1 MPDAALVEL
10 VDSLERTSFE
20 GEAFRHIAPAY
31 NPLQTDGARIRGGRW
46 NPPES
51 FPTLYLALD
60 ESTTAAE
67 FRRFAQRQS
76 RTVEDLLPRVVY
88 RFRVRLGDV
97 LDVTTPQALNALDI
111 TDAIP
116 ADDMSRTQAVGE
128 AAHYVGL
135 EAILAPS
142 ATRTGHILAIFF
154 DRLRADSA
162 VEPIDSHRWTG
173 FREAHDPGR
182 P

>member
-1 MPDAALVEL
+1 MPDTALVEL
-10 VDSLERTSFE
+10 VDSLELTSFE

-60 ESTTAAE
+60 ERTAAAE
-67 FRRFAQRQS
+67 LRRLAQRQS
-76 RTVEDLLPRVVY
+76 RRVEDLLPRTVY
-88 RFRVRLGDV
+88 IFRVRLRDV
-97 LDVTTPQALNALDI
+97 LDLDLTNPESIDALALA
-111 TDAIP
+111 DAIS

-128 AAHYVGL
+128 AAHYLSL

-142 ATRTGHILAIFF
+142 ATSAGRVLAVFF
-154 DRLRADSA
+154 DRLRADSTVQPA
-162 VEPIDSHRWTG
+162 NSIRWT
-173 FREAHDPGR
+173 EPPDEE
-182 P
+182 